1 VLWISFAAADY
12 VLIGLWFYLFGFSFF
27 KKLHERSSRLGE
39 DPLKDRSAA
48 SASLF
53 EPRRS
58 QSLVV
63 FFKGLGLFLLLAGV
77 AFFLVTEHVSAL
89 RP

>member
-1 VLWISFAAADY
+1 VLWISFAAAGY
-12 VLIGLWFYLFGFSFF
+12 LLIGLWFYFSGFSFF
-27 KKLHERSSRLGE
+27 KKLPERPSRLRE

-48 SASLF
+48 SASLLG
-53 EPRRS
+53 PPRS

-63 FFKGLGLFLLLAGV
+63 FFKALRLFLVLLSV
-77 AFFLVTEHVSAL
+77 AFFLVMMHVSAL